1 MIPYSL
7 QFSGIRDYKP
17 VKLTFG
23 EDGEHILI
31 SGPNGAGKSTIT
43 FAIGAVLYS
52 AKVDIEGLRSAN
64 LRSGQTW
71 NAEVFLTFHNT
82 GVSKI
87 DGAPFIAFQLLIK
100 KEPNE
105 VIQRQF
111 KIYTGDSPDDLKQ
124 IATYRSGDHFSNLS
138 MYRDDLIYKYKIHP
152 DMFYLI
158 WYQKEVNQFATMTPE
173 ERFRRFSE
181 MYHIEEIQKEWE
193 ISVEHLKDLEAE
205 LQVTKSNIKMI
216 ETQMKIAYEAYN
228 RFKNNERSLRIHGKN
243 HVWLTLSI
251 KAKLEQELKNLEL
264 EFQKTQQQLQGLQN
278 KSTVILNQ
286 ISELKERKKQK
297 EQQSHQLDKA
307 IRQLKHKELTL
318 HNQHVRLKAEIE
330 HLNKKLENTQ
340 ELRKKIQY
348 SEEDARKLVV
358 ENTVK
363 MEELKKELELYKYK
377 IIENSRRIEEW
388 QYKKIKEEFAL
399 NKIIAH

>member
-100 KEPNE
+100 QEPNE

-124 IATYRSGDHFSNLS
+124 IATEITPNPFKLKITFDS
-138 MYRDDLIYKYKIHP
+138 M
-152 DMFYLI
+152 F
-158 WYQKEVNQFATMTPE
+158 
-173 ERFRRFSE
+173 
-181 MYHIEEIQKEWE
+181 
-193 ISVEHLKDLEAE
+193 
-205 LQVTKSNIKMI
+205 
-216 ETQMKIAYEAYN
+216 
-228 RFKNNERSLRIHGKN
+228 
-243 HVWLTLSI
+243 
-251 KAKLEQELKNLEL
+251 
-264 EFQKTQQQLQGLQN
+264 
-278 KSTVILNQ
+278 
-286 ISELKERKKQK
+286 
-297 EQQSHQLDKA
+297 
-307 IRQLKHKELTL
+307 
-318 HNQHVRLKAEIE
+318 VRLCW
-330 HLNKKLENTQ
+330 LFVGCFLG
-340 ELRKKIQY
+340 L
-348 SEEDARKLVV
+348 LL
-358 ENTVK
+358 TV
-363 MEELKKELELYKYK
+363 
-377 IIENSRRIEEW
+377 
-388 QYKKIKEEFAL
+388 
-399 NKIIAH
+399 